1 MSSLPAHQQGWGAV
15 RGGGGS
21 GKRTSDWDSLQGVVE
36 KRRRKRASQQARDWG
51 GTVLPKPGATTKAW
65 RAFLWDA
72 VWPEAQDPVS
82 STMAHLLV
90 TVDSAQVL

>member
-1 MSSLPAHQQGWGAV
+1 MSSLPAHQQGRGAV

-21 GKRTSDWDSLQGVVE
+21 GKRASDWDSLQGAVE
-36 KRRRKRASQQARDWG
+36 KRASQQARDRG